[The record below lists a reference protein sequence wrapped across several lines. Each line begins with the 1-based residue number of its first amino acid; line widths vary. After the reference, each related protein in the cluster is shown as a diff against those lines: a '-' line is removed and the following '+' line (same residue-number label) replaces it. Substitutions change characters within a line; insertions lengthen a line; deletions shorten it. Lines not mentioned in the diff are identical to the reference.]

1 MGRRKKHAPK
11 RGSLAYLP
19 KSRAAGWVGRI
30 RFWPNVEGEPR
41 LLAFP
46 GFKAGMTHIITV
58 DQHKGS
64 LTFGREVSIPITVLE
79 TPPLI
84 VCGVRLYGTYEGGL
98 RTLGEAW
105 STEIPKD
112 LERVITPPKKTE
124 GEDPLTKLE
133 GSIEK
138 ASEVRV
144 IAATQPRLTGIGR
157 KKPHLIEI
165 KVSGGTLKEQFEY
178 AKGLLGKMVK
188 SNEVFKEG
196 SFVDVVAITKGKGIQ
211 GPVKRWGV
219 RILHH
224 KSRKTRRGVGSIGG
238 WTPSS
243 IIYSVPRAG
252 QTGFFQRTEYNKQ
265 IVKVGENG
273 SEITPRGGF
282 PHYGIVRGGY
292 VMLMGSVPGAAKRL
306 VMMRYPAR
314 ASTPIEGPPKIE
326 YLSLES
332 KQGD

>member
-19 KSRAAGWVGRI
+19 KGRAASWVGRV
-30 RFWPNVEGEPR
+30 RYWPRVEGEPR

-46 GFKAGMTHIITV
+46 GYKAGMTHIVTV
-58 DQHKGS
+58 DQHKSS
-64 LTFGREVSIPITVLE
+64 LTFGREVSLPITVLE

-84 VCGVRLYGTYEGGL
+84 ICGLRLYGMHEGGL

-105 STEIPKD
+105 STETPKD
-112 LERVITPPKKTE
+112 LGRLITPAKNPKGQE
-124 GEDPLTKLE
+124 ALERIGGLIGE
-133 GSIEK
+133 

-144 IAATQPRLTGIGR
+144 IAATQPRLTSVGR

-165 KVSGGTLKEQFEY
+165 KVGGGTLKEQFEY
-178 AKGLLGKMVK
+178 AKGLLGREVK
-188 SNEVFKEG
+188 PTEVFKEG
-196 SFVDVVAITKGKGIQ
+196 SYVDVVAVTKGKGIQ

-265 IVKVGENG
+265 IVKAGEDG
-273 SEITPRGGF
+273 SEVTPKGGF
-282 PHYGIVRGGY
+282 PHYGILKGGY
-292 VMLMGSVPGAAKRL
+292 VMLSGSVPGAVKRL
-306 VMMRYPAR
+306 VMIRYPAR
-314 ASTPIEGPPKIE
+314 AAATIEEPPKIE